1 MPTYEYE
8 CTRCG
13 HRFEKF
19 QNIKARPLQR
29 CPQCRGKIRRLIG
42 TGAGVIFKGTGFY
55 ATDYRSESYHKAR
68 RAEKAASKPA
78 PEKKTPAGGDKP

>member
-8 CTRCG
+8 CSRCS

-19 QNIKARPLQR
+19 QNIKDRPLQR
-29 CPQCRGKIRRLIG
+29 CPKCRGKIRRLIG
-42 TGAGVIFKGTGFY
+42 TGAGVIFKGAGFY

-68 RAEKAASKPA
+68 RAEKTESKPA
-78 PEKKTPAGGDKP
+78 PEKKPPAGGDKS